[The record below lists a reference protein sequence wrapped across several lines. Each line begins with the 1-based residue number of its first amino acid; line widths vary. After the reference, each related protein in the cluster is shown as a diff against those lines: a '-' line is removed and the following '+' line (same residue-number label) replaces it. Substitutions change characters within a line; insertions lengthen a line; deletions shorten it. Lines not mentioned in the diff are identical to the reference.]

1 MRTGPRRKLAP
12 CNRCKRGDAELK
24 GWSSKSVDRL
34 RLAVFDPGKKVLLLR
49 AVFKLGWELVCG
61 KGRPGLVSS
70 ERW

>member
-1 MRTGPRRKLAP
+1 M
-12 CNRCKRGDAELK
+12 
-24 GWSSKSVDRL
+24 DRL
-34 RLAVFDPGKKVLLLR
+34 RLAVFNPGKKVLLLR